1 MLVCGSQ
8 KRQGRSTATAK
19 SGIKVVE
26 ILEATTG
33 GTRRHLFDLVMNL
46 DPERFAVSIL
56 CSARRDPAFQAD
68 LLLFRERGIP
78 ATVVPMVRDLRPWA
92 DLSAWR
98 QIRRHLLERR
108 PDIVHTHSSKA
119 GFVGRLAARSAR
131 IPCVV
136 HTPHHFAFDM
146 EIGGL
151 RRAFYLQ
158 LERWAAR
165 FTNRFICVCPAE
177 RASALRRRLAAA
189 DKFTVIENGIR
200 PAAAAPDAVA
210 AERWRHEIGLPPGA
224 PLIGAVGRLT
234 RQKGHEDLLQ
244 AMPAVLRRFPA
255 ARLLLVGDGELR
267 TALARQAAALE
278 VSRNVIFAGQR
289 EDVLPLYPL
298 LEVLAMPSLWEA
310 LPYAL
315 LEGMAA
321 GRAIV
326 ASAVGGMADV
336 LRQGES
342 GLLVPPHAP
351 AALAEAICAL
361 LADAELRS
369 RLGVNAKRVVAQH
382 CRLDEMVARTAAVYA
397 TCGAGTES
405 WRP

>member
-1 MLVCGSQ
+1 VLVCESQ
-8 KRQGRSTATAK
+8 RRQEKSAATAK

-46 DPERFAVSIL
+46 DPARFALSIV
-56 CSARRDPAFQAD
+56 CATRRDPAFQAD
-68 LLLFRERGIP
+68 LAAFRDRGLP
-78 ATVVPMVRDLRPWA
+78 VTVVPMVRELRPWA

-98 QIRRHLLERR
+98 QIRRYLIEKR
-108 PDIVHTHSSKA
+108 PEVVHTHSSKA

-131 IPCVV
+131 IPFVV

-165 FTNRFICVCPAE
+165 YTDRFICVCPAE
-177 RASALRRRLAAA
+177 KAAALRRRLAVP
-189 DKFTVIENGIR
+189 DKFTVIENGIGPTATAPD
-200 PAAAAPDAVA
+200 PAAV
-210 AERWRHEIGLPPGA
+210 ERWRREIGLPPNA

-234 RQKGHEDLLQ
+234 RQKGHADLLR
-244 AMPAVLRRFPA
+244 AMPAVLCRFPN
-255 ARLLLVGDGELR
+255 ARLVLAGDGELHR
-267 TALARQAAALE
+267 ALVTLAAALDL
-278 VSRNVIFAGQR
+278 SRNVIFAGQR

-298 LEVLAMPSLWEA
+298 LDVLAMPSLWEG
-310 LPYAL
+310 LPYTL

-326 ASAVGGMADV
+326 ASAVGGVPDV

-342 GLLVPPHAP
+342 GFLVPPHAP
-351 AALAEAICAL
+351 AALAEAVCGL
-361 LADAELRS
+361 LADAELRN
-369 RLGVNAKRVVAQH
+369 RLGVNARKVVAQQ
-382 CRLDEMVARTAAVYA
+382 CRLEEMVARTAAVYA
-397 TCGAGTES
+397 ACGAKETEL
-405 WRP
+405 